1 MQKYTD
7 FASFS
12 FFMQGLKIKDFNQI
26 ADLKKDHL
34 NDFVKNN
41 SHFTSWDEM
50 QQAAVNEYMT
60 NLF

>member
-1 MQKYTD
+1 
-7 FASFS
+7 
-12 FFMQGLKIKDFNQI
+12 MQGLKIKDFNQI